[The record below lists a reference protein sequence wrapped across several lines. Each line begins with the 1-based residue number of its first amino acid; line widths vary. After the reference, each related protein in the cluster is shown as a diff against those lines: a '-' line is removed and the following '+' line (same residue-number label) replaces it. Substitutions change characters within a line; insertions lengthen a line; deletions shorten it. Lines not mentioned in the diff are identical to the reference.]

1 MNERYDLCSGRDARG
16 RRWYTRLP
24 AGVVRTGM
32 FVRLMGGIFIL
43 IEGVEQGGRVP
54 ANANVC
60 TAAQVLKGVWEGRCR
75 D

>member
-1 MNERYDLCSGRDARG
+1 MERNYDLCSGRDHRG
-16 RRWYTRLP
+16 KLWYTRLP
-24 AGVVRTGM
+24 AGVVKTGM